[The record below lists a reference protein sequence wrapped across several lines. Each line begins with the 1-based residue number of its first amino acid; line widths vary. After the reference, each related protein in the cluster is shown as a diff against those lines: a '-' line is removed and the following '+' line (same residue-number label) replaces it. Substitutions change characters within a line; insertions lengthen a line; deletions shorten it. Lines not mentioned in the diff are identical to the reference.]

1 MRSAGQ
7 DGRHDMHILLVND
20 DGFDSRL
27 LHILCRAAAERGHR
41 VTVCAPNSQQSAK
54 SHAFTL
60 ATPLKVVKDRMEGAQ
75 DAWRIEGTP
84 VDACRVGLLGVCEEK
99 PDLVISGINAGYNV
113 GLATYVSGTVG
124 AAREAAFQG
133 YPALA
138 VSLEPRTPEET
149 ISFFADYAVKLGEKL
164 VHYDAPHQSVCNVNA
179 PPVPV
184 ADIQGVTVCPITC
197 HVYKDGYE
205 RVVSPRG
212 ETYFWLSNEI
222 EDMCPAE
229 NTDLD
234 YLHRGY
240 ITVTFLAPE
249 GCRQEDYADFP
260 LKIREP

>member
-1 MRSAGQ
+1 
-7 DGRHDMHILLVND
+7 
-20 DGFDSRL
+20 
-27 LHILCRAAAERGHR
+27 
-41 VTVCAPNSQQSAK
+41 
-54 SHAFTL
+54 
-60 ATPLKVVKDRMEGAQ
+60 ME
-75 DAWRIEGTP
+75 
-84 VDACRVGLLGVCEEK
+84 GVCEEK

-149 ISFFADYAVKLGEKL
+149 IRFFADYAVRLGEKL